1 MWQKVT
7 SSPVADEEEDL
18 QQLAVAAFRALLRVL
33 PASTRTWFGSL
44 RDRSTAS
51 LVEVS
56 PLLGPI
62 ESITFMES
70 SISMPSGAR
79 LRMPLVDCMRG

>member
-1 MWQKVT
+1 MVRSLGPGRGAEPAGNLSAHLLT
-7 SSPVADEEEDL
+7 CLAAEEEEDL
-18 QQLAVAAFRALLRVL
+18 QQLAVAVFRALLRVL

-56 PLLGPI
+56 L
-62 ESITFMES
+62 S
-70 SISMPSGAR
+70 SAAS
-79 LRMPLVDCMRG
+79 